1 MKLNPKAKKS
11 TPQRQ
16 VSTMH
21 SMRTFTVSRER
32 QKPASSIVKPTC
44 IANTRNAA
52 RSVHT
57 VLIGF
62 TMSVAFTSPSAA
74 NALRPIKSGRK
85 ATAAISKAT
94 LSPFPIKSNPP
105 YRRHSG
111 SRSRT
116 PNRDIF
122 CESVSLFFISICECL
137 LKLVSCLC
145 DTRLRLRS
153 FCPYPGIQVSCDRL
167 QRWRSSFTPAARLAL
182 SQPSCLSVPVKV
194 KTEFLSLD
202 KTNDGSRYFEAC
214 KLQSPCQQAV
224 DCRKFSIVQVRAID
238 IDSKRSGRLSGDE
251 ARWAVRSVP

>member
-44 IANTRNAA
+44 IANTRKAA

-62 TMSVAFTSPSAA
+62 TMSVALTSPSAA

-94 LSPFPIKSNPP
+94 PSPFPIKSNPP

-116 PNRDIF
+116 PKRDIF
-122 CESVSLFFISICECL
+122 CEIVSLFFISICECL
-137 LKLVSCLC
+137 LKLVLG
-145 DTRLRLRS
+145 L
-153 FCPYPGIQVSCDRL
+153 CDRL
-167 QRWRSSFTPAARLAL
+167 PPKIVDRHHIQELKSVASITVLRCSSPPTRGRALGFIAAELYEHD
-182 SQPSCLSVPVKV
+182 P
-194 KTEFLSLD
+194 F
-202 KTNDGSRYFEAC
+202 
-214 KLQSPCQQAV
+214 
-224 DCRKFSIVQVRAID
+224 
-238 IDSKRSGRLSGDE
+238 
-251 ARWAVRSVP
+251 

>member
-1 MKLNPKAKKS
+1 MRPLPWLNMKLNPKAKKR

-21 SMRTFTVSRER
+21 SIKTFTVSRER

-44 IANTRNAA
+44 MPKTRKAA

-57 VLIGF
+57 VLSGL
-62 TMSVAFTSPSAA
+62 TTSAALTSPSAA
-74 NALRPIKSGRK
+74 NALRPTRSGRK
-85 ATAAISKAT
+85 TTAAISKAT
-94 LSPFPIKSNPP
+94 PSPFPIKSNPP

-145 DTRLRLRS
+145 DLRLPLKS
-153 FCPYPGIQVSCDRL
+153 LCPHHIQELKCCHRL
-167 QRWRSSFTPAARLAL
+167 Q
-182 SQPSCLSVPVKV
+182 CC
-194 KTEFLSLD
+194 
-202 KTNDGSRYFEAC
+202 GSHPP
-214 KLQSPCQQAV
+214 L
-224 DCRKFSIVQVRAID
+224 
-238 IDSKRSGRLSGDE
+238 L
-251 ARWAVRSVP
+251 

>member
-1 MKLNPKAKKS
+1 MKLNPKAKNR

-16 VSTMH
+16 VSTIH
-21 SMRTFTVSRER
+21 SIKTFTVSRER

-44 IANTRNAA
+44 IPKTKKAA

-57 VLIGF
+57 VLIGL
-62 TMSVAFTSPSAA
+62 TTSAALTSPSAA

-94 LSPFPIKSNPP
+94 PSPFPIKSNPP

-137 LKLVSCLC
+137 LKLVPCLC
-145 DTRLRLRS
+145 DLRLPLKSADRHHMQESKCCHRLLCCGFHPPYSRS
-153 FCPYPGIQVSCDRL
+153 LLLP
-167 QRWRSSFTPAARLAL
+167 L
-182 SQPSCLSVPVKV
+182 SQPTSLSRPLGRDQIVR
-194 KTEFLSLD
+194 F
-202 KTNDGSRYFEAC
+202 GS
-214 KLQSPCQQAV
+214 
-224 DCRKFSIVQVRAID
+224 
-238 IDSKRSGRLSGDE
+238 
-251 ARWAVRSVP
+251 

>member
-44 IANTRNAA
+44 IANTRKAA

-62 TMSVAFTSPSAA
+62 TMSVALTSPSAA

-137 LKLVSCLC
+137 LKLVSCLG
-145 DTRLRLRS
+145 DLRLPPRLS
-153 FCPYPGIQVSCDRL
+153 CPHPGIKVSCDRF
-167 QRWRSSFTPAARLAL
+167 QRWRFLSTPAARLAL
-182 SQPSCLSVPVKV
+182 SQPSCLFVAVKV
-194 KTEFLSLD
+194 NIQFLRLD
-202 KTNDGSRYFEAC
+202 QTCDGSRYFELANYN
-214 KLQSPCQQAV
+214 L
-224 DCRKFSIVQVRAID
+224 RA
-238 IDSKRSGRLSGDE
+238 SR
-251 ARWAVRSVP
+251 P